1 LFKRQK
7 IASHFPKIAL
17 EGAEFYY
24 LGAGEFMKKS
34 GLTLLLS
41 ACAVT
46 AVLFYVPL
54 AQAETLAGALAKAYQ
69 NNNVLNADRAG
80 VRVFDENIAI
90 ARSAF
95 RPMVSA
101 YSSYTRSR
109 NIGSTL
115 YNTIGSVGIQL
126 DQRIFDGFVTRNN
139 VAAAQKQAEAQR
151 EYLRNSEQNQLF
163 NAVQAYTD
171 VYAARRIVDLRQA
184 NLTALEEQVR
194 ASRARLEVGEGT
206 RTDLAQ
212 SEAQR
217 SQALSMLYQARADVK
232 SREALYQQII
242 GAAPDRLEAPPQLQ
256 KLPDHID
263 LGFQIAG
270 AEHPAILAAT
280 YAAQAATYTV
290 KAREGDLLPTL
301 DFSAQTSY
309 NHTYDGIAPN
319 GRSESVGLRLNV
331 PIYQGGRS
339 SAQIR
344 QSKEQ
349 LGQAQIEVDLYRDQ
363 VRAQL
368 ASAWSQLE
376 GARASVT
383 AYRESVR
390 ANQIALDGRIQ
401 ENRVGQAT
409 TLDVLTSR
417 TFLID
422 AQISLVMAE
431 RDVVAASYAVMQAL
445 GRMDAAGLGLQVVHY
460 NPLSHYNA
468 VQGKWIGTKIPDR
481 H

>member
-1 LFKRQK
+1 MKRLK
-7 IASHFPKIAL
+7 
-17 EGAEFYY
+17 
-24 LGAGEFMKKS
+24 
-34 GLTLLLS
+34 LTLFFG
-41 ACAVT
+41 ACA
-46 AVLFYVPL
+46 LIVPL
-54 AQAETLAGALAKAYQ
+54 MGTVDARAETLMGALAKAYQ
-69 NNNVLNADRAG
+69 NNSVLNADRAS
-80 VRVFDENIAI
+80 VRVVDENIAL
-90 ARSAF
+90 ARSGF

-109 NIGSTL
+109 AVSSTL
-115 YNTIGSVGIQL
+115 YNNIGSIGIQL
-126 DQRIFDGFVTRNN
+126 DQRIFDGFVTKNN
-139 VAAAQKQAEAQR
+139 VAAAEKQAQAQR

-171 VYAARRIVDLRQA
+171 VYAARRIADLRQA

-212 SEAQR
+212 AEAQR

-232 SREALYQQII
+232 SREALYRQII
-242 GAAPDRLEAPPQLQ
+242 GDAPDGLESPPQAG

-263 LGFQIAG
+263 LGLSIAG
-270 AEHPAILAAT
+270 AEHPAILSAQYAVEAASF
-280 YAAQAATYTV
+280 TV
-290 KAREGDLLPTL
+290 KAREGDYLPTL
-301 DFSAQTSY
+301 DFSAQASY
-309 NHTYDGIAPN
+309 NHTYDGLAPN
-319 GRSESVGLRLNV
+319 GRSESIGLRLNV
-331 PIYQGGRS
+331 PIYQGGRT
-339 SAQIR
+339 SAQVR

-349 LGQAQIEVDLYRDQ
+349 LGRAQIEVDLYRDQ

-390 ANQIALDGRIQ
+390 ANQIALDGRTQ

-431 RDVVAASYAVMQAL
+431 RDVVTASYAVIQAL
-445 GRMDAAGLGLQVVHY
+445 GRMDASNLGLQVVRYDPLEHY
-460 NPLSHYNA
+460 HA
-468 VQGKWIGTKIPDR
+468 VRGKWFGSRIP
-481 H
+481 

>member
-1 LFKRQK
+1 LE
-7 IASHFPKIAL
+7 IAL
-17 EGAEFYY
+17 EGREFYC
-24 LGAGEFMKKS
+24 LDAGEFMKKS
-34 GLTLLLS
+34 KVALLLATCALASVFFCTAS
-41 ACAVT
+41 AR
-46 AVLFYVPL
+46 
-54 AQAETLAGALAKAYQ
+54 AETLMGALAKAYQ
-69 NNNVLNADRAG
+69 NNSALKADRAS

-95 RPMVSA
+95 RPMISA

-109 NIGSTL
+109 AISSTL
-115 YNTIGSVGIQL
+115 YNTVGSIGIQL
-126 DQRIFDGFVTRNN
+126 DQRIFDGFVTKNN
-139 VAAAQKQAEAQR
+139 VAAVEKQTQAQR

-163 NAVQAYTD
+163 NAVQAYVD
-171 VYAARRIVDLRQA
+171 VYAARRIAGLRQA

-232 SREALYQQII
+232 SREALYRQII
-242 GAAPDRLEAPPQLQ
+242 GENPEKLEGPPQAR

-270 AEHPAILAAT
+270 AEHPAILAAG
-280 YAAQAATYTV
+280 YAVEAASYTV

-301 DFSAQTSY
+301 DFSASTSY
-309 NHTYDGIAPN
+309 NHTYDGLAPG
-319 GRSESVGLRLNV
+319 GRSESVGIRLNI

-422 AQISLVMAE
+422 SQISLVMAE
-431 RDVVAASYAVMQAL
+431 RDVVAASYAVLQAL
-445 GRMDAAGLGLQVVHY
+445 GRMDAGNLGLQVVHY
-460 NPLSHYNA
+460 DPLAHYQA
-468 VQGKWIGTKIPDR
+468 VRGQWIGTRTPDGR
-481 H
+481 

>member
-1 LFKRQK
+1 
-7 IASHFPKIAL
+7 
-17 EGAEFYY
+17 
-24 LGAGEFMKKS
+24 M
-34 GLTLLLS
+34 
-41 ACAVT
+41 
-46 AVLFYVPL
+46 
-54 AQAETLAGALAKAYQ
+54 GALAKAYQ
-69 NNNVLNADRAG
+69 NNVLKADRAS
-80 VRVFDENIAI
+80 VRAFDENIAI
-90 ARSAF
+90 ARSGF
-95 RPMVSA
+95 RPMISA

-115 YNTIGSVGIQL
+115 YNNVGSVGIQL
-126 DQRIFDGFVTRNN
+126 DWRIFDGLITKNT
-139 VAAAQKQAEAQR
+139 VAATEMQAQAQR

-171 VYAARRIVDLRQA
+171 VYAARRIVGLRQA

-212 SEAQR
+212 AEAQR

-232 SREALYQQII
+232 SREALYRQII
-242 GAAPDRLEAPPQLQ
+242 GEAPDRLEGPPQAN

-263 LGFQIAG
+263 LGFQIAS
-270 AEHPAILAAT
+270 AEHPAILAAG
-280 YAAQAATYTV
+280 YAVDAASYTV
-290 KAREGDLLPTL
+290 KAREGEFLPKL
-301 DFSAQTSY
+301 DFSAQTAY
-309 NHTYDGIAPN
+309 NHTYDGLAPN
-319 GRSESVGLRLNV
+319 GRSESIGLRLSV

-339 SAQIR
+339 SAQVR

-390 ANQIALDGRIQ
+390 ANQIALDGRTQ

-431 RDVVAASYAVMQAL
+431 RDVVAASYAVIQAL
-445 GRMDAAGLGLQVVHY
+445 GRMDAGNLGLAVARYDPLEHY
-460 NPLSHYNA
+460 QA
-468 VQGKWIGTKIPDR
+468 VRGKWIGLRTPEGR
-481 H
+481 

>member
-1 LFKRQK
+1 MKRSK
-7 IASHFPKIAL
+7 
-17 EGAEFYY
+17 
-24 LGAGEFMKKS
+24 
-34 GLTLLLS
+34 LTLCLVSHILAASLMGSLS
-41 ACAVT
+41 VR
-46 AVLFYVPL
+46 
-54 AQAETLAGALAKAYQ
+54 AETLMGALAKAYQ
-69 NNNVLNADRAG
+69 NNSMLNVERAS
-80 VRVFDENIAI
+80 VRVIDENIAI
-90 ARSAF
+90 ARSGF
-95 RPMVSA
+95 RPMISA
-101 YSSYTRSR
+101 YSSYTRAR
-109 NIGSTL
+109 NVGSTL
-115 YNTIGSVGIQL
+115 YNTVGSVGIQL
-126 DQRIFDGFVTRNN
+126 DQRIFDGFITKNN
-139 VAAAQKQAEAQR
+139 VAAAEKQAQAQR

-171 VYAARRIVDLRQA
+171 VYAARRIADLRQA
-184 NLTALEEQVR
+184 NLSALEEQVR

-232 SREALYQQII
+232 SREALYHQII
-242 GAAPDRLEAPPQLQ
+242 GDAPGRLEAPRRAE

-270 AEHPAILAAT
+270 SEHPAILSAQYAVDAAS
-280 YAAQAATYTV
+280 YTV
-290 KAREGDLLPTL
+290 KAREGDFLPKL

-309 NHTYDGIAPN
+309 NHTYDGLAPG
-319 GRSESVGLRLNV
+319 GRSESIGLRLSV
-331 PIYQGGRS
+331 PIYQGGRT
-339 SAQIR
+339 SAQVR

-349 LGQAQIEVDLYRDQ
+349 LGRAQIEVDLYRDQ

-376 GARASVT
+376 GAQASVT

-390 ANQIALDGRIQ
+390 ANQIALEGRTQ

-431 RDVVAASYAVMQAL
+431 RDVVAASYAVVQAI
-445 GRMDAAGLGLQVVHY
+445 GRMDAVNLGLQVAHY
-460 NPLSHYNA
+460 DPLEHYHG
-468 VQGKWIGTKIPDR
+468 VRGKWIGTRLP
-481 H
+481 

>member
-1 LFKRQK
+1 
-7 IASHFPKIAL
+7 
-17 EGAEFYY
+17 
-24 LGAGEFMKKS
+24 MKKS
-34 GLTLLLS
+34 KMIVSLAS
-41 ACAVT
+41 CAMM
-46 AVLFYVPL
+46 AVLFGSTGVL
-54 AQAETLAGALAKAYQ
+54 AETLMGALTKAYQ
-69 NNNVLNADRAG
+69 NNNVLNADRAS

-101 YSSYTRSR
+101 YSSYTRAR

-115 YNTIGSVGIQL
+115 YNNVGSIGVQL
-126 DQRIFDGFVTRNN
+126 DQRIFDGFVTKNN
-139 VAAAQKQAEAQR
+139 VAAAEMQAQAQR

-171 VYAARRIVDLRQA
+171 VYAARRIAALRQD

-212 SEAQR
+212 AEAQR

-232 SREALYQQII
+232 SREALYRQII
-242 GAAPDRLEAPPQLQ
+242 GDTPEKLEVPPQAQ

-263 LGFQIAG
+263 LGFSIAG
-270 AEHPAILAAT
+270 AEHPAILAAGFAVD
-280 YAAQAATYTV
+280 AASYTV
-290 KAREGDLLPTL
+290 KAREGEYLPKL
-301 DFSAQTSY
+301 DFSVQSSY
-309 NHTYDGIAPN
+309 NHTYEGLAPS
-319 GRSESVGLRLNV
+319 GRSESVGLRLTV
-331 PIYQGGRS
+331 PIYQGGRT
-339 SAQIR
+339 SAQVR

-376 GARASVT
+376 GARASVD

-401 ENRVGQAT
+401 ENRVGQST

-445 GRMDAAGLGLQVVHY
+445 GRMDAGNLGLQVVRYDPLEHY
-460 NPLSHYNA
+460 RA
-468 VQGKWIGTKIPDR
+468 VRHKWIGSNIR
-481 H
+481 